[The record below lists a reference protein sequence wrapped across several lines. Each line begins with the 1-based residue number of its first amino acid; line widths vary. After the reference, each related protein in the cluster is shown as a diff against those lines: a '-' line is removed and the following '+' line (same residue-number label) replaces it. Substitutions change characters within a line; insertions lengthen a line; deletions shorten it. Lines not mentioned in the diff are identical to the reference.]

1 MKKQITMAILGAALA
16 ASLPAH
22 ARNVKY
28 TLPITA
34 GMESSDAKGK
44 LDGSVKFFFGSQKSP
59 QVVQKLTTIE
69 ATQKANIVDRI
80 DIPACNAAFASALQ
94 DLQNNAKAAGANAVV
109 NIVSYYKN
117 GSPLSSATEFECH
130 AGSYTAGLSLKG
142 DIVKTAD
149 K

>member
-1 MKKQITMAILGAALA
+1 MGC
-16 ASLPAH
+16 S

-28 TLPITA
+28 TLPTNT
-34 GMESSDAKGK
+34 GLESGDAKGK
-44 LDGSVKFFFGSQKSP
+44 LDGSVKFFFGSQKSL
-59 QVVQKLTTIE
+59 QLLQKVTSVE
-69 ATQKANIVDRI
+69 ATQK
-80 DIPACNAAFASALQ
+80 
-94 DLQNNAKAAGANAVV
+94 V

-130 AGSYTAGLSLKG
+130 AGSYTVGLSLKG

>member
-28 TLPITA
+28 TLPIDA
-34 GMESSDAKGK
+34 GLGSSDAKGK

-59 QVVQKLTTIE
+59 QVMQKLTTIE

-117 GSPLSSATEFECH
+117 CSPLSSATEFECH
-130 AGSYTAGLSLKG
+130 AGIYSAGLSLKG
-142 DIVKTAD
+142 DIVKTTD